1 MEQTVAAPGEA
12 GKAYR
17 LHPVLAAPSAG
28 DKRAAEARYDA
39 ATGSF
44 TIPARTAVVF
54 VE

>member
-1 MEQTVAAPGEA
+1 VAGGA

-17 LHPVLAAPSAG
+17 LHPVHANGA
-28 DKRAAEARYDA
+28 DKRARESAYDPA
-39 ATGSF
+39 SGRF